1 MGIYTFL
8 VEKSGSTIIEQFSG
22 PALSDAIAKWYQL
35 SETQPGLHEPEDSEP
50 VPVSDITNVWCL
62 SGLDAED
69 VFFLVHVVGPME
81 EKDCPVSPTAQ

>member
-22 PALSDAIAKWYQL
+22 LALSDAVSKWYRL
-35 SETQPGLHEPEDSEP
+35 SETQPGSHVPEDSEP
-50 VPVSDITNVWCL
+50 TPVSDTQNVWCL
-62 SGLDAED
+62 SGLDDED

-81 EKDCPVSPTAQ
+81 EETVGLP